1 MPLTTQP
8 FADNPE
14 LNRLRKQLAINVA
27 EPERYG
33 SVIGGT
39 VLALYGVAHRGVS
52 GALLALLGG
61 ILVHRGVTGHCNV
74 YEQMGVDTA
83 AADRERGV
91 PGNKGTRVEK
101 TVTIDRTPQELFR
114 FWRNFTNL
122 CQFMPHLES
131 VRETGSRRS
140 HWVAKG
146 PAGMNVEWDAEIVSE
161 QEGRMISWQS
171 LPGSEV
177 QNAGSVWFEPAANGT
192 GTDVKVALQYHPP
205 GGVVGAV
212 VAKIF
217 GEAPDQQLE
226 QDLNRLK
233 QLFNSGT
240 VA

>member
-8 FADNPE
+8 FAHVPE
-14 LNRLRKQLAINVA
+14 LDRLRKQLNVNVA

-39 VLALYGVAHRGVS
+39 VLALYGLAQRGLG
-52 GALLALLGG
+52 GAVLALLGG
-61 ILVHRGVTGHCNV
+61 LLVHRGVTGHCKM
-74 YEQMGVDTA
+74 YEQMGVNTA
-83 AADRERGV
+83 ETGGERGV
-91 PGNKGTRVEK
+91 RGNKGTRVEK
-101 TVTIDRTPQELFR
+101 TVTVERSPEELFR
-114 FWRNFTNL
+114 FWRNFENL
-122 CQFMPHLES
+122 CRFMPHLES
-131 VRETGSRRS
+131 VKETGGGRS

-177 QNAGSVWFEPAANGT
+177 QNAGSVWFERSSNGT

-205 GGVVGAV
+205 GGVVGKV

-226 QDLNRLK
+226 EDLNRFK
-233 QLFNSGT
+233 QLFASGT
-240 VA
+240 PV